1 MSCMDNKKVLQPDR
15 KRKLGVLLWTVA
27 AVLLLAV
34 CMILIRFTKT
44 EDGRIFPVYITEI
57 SAANTSYPNTDG
69 RCCDYIEIYNSAD
82 YPVDLSGF
90 QLGDIAGGTRYAFP
104 RDAVLAPDSYYV
116 VYCDMTVEEPGYAPF
131 GISRSGG
138 ESFYLIASNNAI
150 VDSMTT
156 LPTDPDQAM
165 VLQQDGTWGIGSI
178 LTPGFANEAVTT
190 EGRDI
195 YNSGISPIRISEYSS
210 ADTGYAGEY
219 GIRCDWVELHN
230 TALTE
235 TDISGYRLSDNVGND
250 KYCFPNGTVIPAD
263 GYLVVYCTDRI
274 QSEWIAPFAL
284 SALGGEKLVL
294 KTNTGL
300 IVEMMETS
308 NMETGSVML
317 GTDDVW
323 SAASDASP
331 GYENSAEGA
340 ALYRRS
346 IGADAGTIVI
356 SEVMAAD
363 QTVQM
368 DRFGYLSDW
377 IELYNTGELPVDLA
391 GWYLS
396 DNPDNLQKWEIPS
409 LELQPGQRTVVFCS
423 GRDTVMEGELHTGFS
438 LSAGGETVILTEPMG
453 NVVDELVFGSSDTNC
468 SYQKDVGSAQ
478 AVMTEYPT
486 PGYSNDADGYE
497 AFCNASVPRGP
508 LAIWEVM
515 TSNDWYLPQALG
527 ECYDWVELRNVSQE
541 EIVLSDFTL
550 SDAADTPDLFVLPE
564 KTLAPGEAV
573 VIILSG
579 DPALSTTSYTHAGFS
594 LNAMEDSL
602 YLFRKGELAD
612 CVYLKEIPLGY
623 SYGRVEGSGGFFY
636 MTPTPAQNNGSG
648 IRTISAMPASD
659 WEPGVYTGD
668 TPVDVTLEAYGLI
681 YYTLD
686 GSEPDAGSTLYT
698 APVHIDHTAVLRAV
712 SVEDGKLASEIYTS
726 TFVIGE
732 PHDLPVV
739 SLVTDPDHLWG
750 PEGIYKNGDMTIK
763 EEKRPAN
770 VAYVGDDGSFS
781 MNCEMSLHGATTVTA
796 FNKKS
801 FTVRFHD
808 NYDGPLNFDVFGDGE
823 VTNFRSLI
831 IRTSH
836 ESTFSSQMRDAL
848 MGYVASQNCDTMLSQ
863 KYRYIALYLNGEY
876 WGLYAFREH
885 HSAEHFSAYM
895 NVPASTVQM
904 VRYCTDAQNSLY
916 DLYKLCERDT
926 LQSEENYAYANTVL
940 DMSSII
946 DWIIFES
953 YVGNFDIHGNMRY
966 YYTSVDGLWRC
977 GLVDVDL
984 GMFSHMAFDET
995 ATSFHH
1001 GKLVDDL
1008 LQNETF
1014 QALLATRL
1022 AELLAGPMSDENMIQ
1037 TIDDIAA
1044 VIRSETPMEGERWG
1058 CTPEMWESLVVEMKE
1073 YCDGRALAMVNNL
1086 CTRVGFTPEERATY
1100 FGDLF

>member
-1 MSCMDNKKVLQPDR
+1 MNGMDTKMQMQPDK
-15 KRKLGVLLWTVA
+15 KRKLGLLLWSTAV
-27 AVLLLAV
+27 VLLLAV
-34 CMILIRFTKT
+34 CFLLIRFTKT
-44 EDGRIFPVYITEI
+44 EDGRIFPVYITEVA
-57 SAANTSYPNTDG
+57 AANTSYPNADG

-104 RDAVLAPDSYYV
+104 RDVVLPPDSYYV

-138 ESFYLIASNNAI
+138 EAFYLIASNNAI
-150 VDSMTT
+150 VDSVTT
-156 LPTDPDQAM
+156 VATDPDQAM
-165 VLQQDGTWGIGSI
+165 ILRQGGAWDISDV
-178 LTPGFANEAVTT
+178 LTPGSANDAAADT
-190 EGRDI
+190 GRDI
-195 YNSGISPIRISEYSS
+195 YNSGISPVRISEYTSV
-210 ADTGYAGEY
+210 DTGYTGEY
-219 GIRCDWVELHN
+219 GVRCDWVELHN
-230 TALTE
+230 TADAE
-235 TDISGYRLSDNVGND
+235 TDIGGYRLSDNVGND
-250 KYCFPNGTVIPAD
+250 KYHFPKGTVIPAD
-263 GYLVVYCTDRI
+263 GYLVVYCSD
-274 QSEWIAPFAL
+274 QLQADSIAPFGL
-284 SALGGEKLVL
+284 STLGGESLLL
-294 KTNTGL
+294 KTDTGL
-300 IVEMMETS
+300 IVEMMETAA
-308 NMETGSVML
+308 MDAGSMML
-317 GTDDVW
+317 GEDGAW
-323 SAASDASP
+323 SITNACSP

-340 ALYRRS
+340 AQYRQDS
-346 IGADAGTIVI
+346 GAEIGTIVI
-356 SEVMAAD
+356 SEIMAAS
-363 QTVQM
+363 QTVLM
-368 DRFGYLSDW
+368 DGFGTLSDW
-377 IELYNTGELPVDLA
+377 IELCNTGTMPVDLA

-396 DNPDNLQKWEIPS
+396 DDPSNLQKWEIPV
-409 LELQPGQRTVVFCS
+409 LELQPGQRAVVFCS
-423 GRDTVMEGELHTGFS
+423 GRDLVADEELHTSFS
-438 LSAGGETVILTEPMG
+438 LSAGGETVVLTSLMG
-453 NVVDELVFGSSDTNC
+453 NIVDELAFGPSDTNC
-468 SYQKDVGSAQ
+468 SYVKDTGSGQ
-478 AVMTEYPT
+478 AVMTAYPT
-486 PGYSNDADGYE
+486 PGYANDMDGYE
-497 AFCNASVPRGP
+497 AFCNASVPQGP

-527 ECYDWVELRNVSQE
+527 ACYDWVELRNISQE
-541 EIVLSDFTL
+541 EVLLSDYTL
-550 SDAADTPDLFVLPE
+550 SDAADTPTLFTLPD
-564 KTLAPGEAV
+564 KTLAPGASV

-579 DPALSTTSYTHAGFS
+579 DPALSTAAYAHAGFS
-594 LNAMEDSL
+594 LDAMEDEL
-602 YLFRKGELAD
+602 YLFRKGELTD

-623 SYGRVEGSGGFFY
+623 SYGRTEDSGGFFY
-636 MTPTPAQNNGSG
+636 MTPTPVQENGAG
-648 IRTISAMPASD
+648 IRTISTMPVSD
-659 WEPGVYTGD
+659 WEPGVYTGEA
-668 TPVDVTLEAYGLI
+668 PVDVTLEADGMI

-686 GSEPDAGSTLYT
+686 GSEPDSGSLLYT

-712 SVEDGKLASEIYTS
+712 SVEEGKLASEIYTS

-732 PHDLPVV
+732 AHDLPVV

-750 PEGIYKNGDMTIK
+750 PNGIYKNGDMTIK
-763 EEKRPAN
+763 EQKRPAN

-848 MGYVASQNCDTMLSQ
+848 MGYVASRNCDTMLSQ
-863 KYRYIALYLNGEY
+863 KHRYIALYLNGEY

-885 HSAEHFSAYM
+885 HSAEHFAAYM
-895 NVPASTVQM
+895 DVPASTVQM

-926 LQSEENYAYANTVL
+926 LQSAENYAYANTVL
-940 DMSSII
+940 DMSSMI

-1014 QALLATRL
+1014 QDLLATRL
-1022 AELLAGPMSDENMIQ
+1022 AELLSGPMSDAAMMQ
-1037 TIDDIAA
+1037 TIDELAA

-1058 CTPEMWESLVVEMKE
+1058 CPSETWEKLVVEMKE

-1086 CTRVGFTPEERATY
+1086 CTRVGFTPEERETY